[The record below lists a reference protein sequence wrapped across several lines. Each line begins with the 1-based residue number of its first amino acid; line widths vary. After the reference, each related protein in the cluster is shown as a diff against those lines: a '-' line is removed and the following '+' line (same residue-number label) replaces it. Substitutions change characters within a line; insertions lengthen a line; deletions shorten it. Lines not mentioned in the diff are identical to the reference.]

1 MRRRSRRPHAGPAAP
16 ARSRRRRPRRR
27 VRIART
33 RLRRRRPAPAR
44 RRQRRNLF
52 KKRKHI
58 ERAMILEGRIC
69 VESGT
74 GGGAHHYYYSV
85 QAGSG
90 RLVRLPAKTLRGCPS
105 RGPDTWSR
113 FGGGHGGGSGGG
125 GGGGTRM
132 GPAWGRPHHARW
144 PDPSHPRSESSESV
158 WPFKRSRVARL
169 EASESDMWLRLR
181 IRARP
186 ALWNRG
192 QIRLVRVRRGR
203 DTRSE

>member
-105 RGPDTWSR
+105 RGPDTGSR
-113 FGGGHGGGSGGG
+113 VGGGDGRGGG

-132 GPAWGRPHHARW
+132 GPAWGRSHDARW
-144 PDPSHPRSESSESV
+144 PDPSHPRSESSEI
-158 WPFKRSRVARL
+158 RVIRERLALQKIARRQTRGIRVGHVAAATDPSQTGPL
-169 EASESDMWLRLR
+169 ESGSDPT
-181 IRARP
+181 RP
-186 ALWNRG
+186 SPKG
-192 QIRLVRVRRGR
+192 
-203 DTRSE
+203 T